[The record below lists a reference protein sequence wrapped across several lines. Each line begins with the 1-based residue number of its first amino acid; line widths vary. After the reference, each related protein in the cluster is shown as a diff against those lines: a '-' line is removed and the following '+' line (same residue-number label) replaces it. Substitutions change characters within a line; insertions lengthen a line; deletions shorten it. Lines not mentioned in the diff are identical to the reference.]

1 MTVHCSADGIASVV
15 IFNKTTTVSMLAF
28 SYKQLHILPKLT
40 KYSNQ
45 TSPIW
50 QNMATKLAE
59 LMKIWQVN
67 VPNSNFDFLFN
78 DFV

>member
-1 MTVHCSADGIASVV
+1 MTVHRSEDGFASVV
-15 IFNKTTTVSMLAF
+15 IFNKTSTVSMLDF
-28 SYKQLHILPKLT
+28 SNKQLHILPKLT

-45 TSPIW
+45 TSLIW
-50 QNMATKLAE
+50 QNTATRLAE